1 MFFKTILNVL
11 ALTLTFNLMALGTAI
26 ALPRN
31 INTVLDKLTELGTLE
46 GKVDKQLQSWTGE
59 HTAAIPLLNAIQAWG
74 DGMMATTVATE
85 EIKGP
90 FHEADSKQVKD
101 ITVGM
106 GNAMPKTFE
115 LFLKKVC
122 FSFFLLPSSFF
133 LSFCLWRDRSKSYT
147 NKSRNKISRRLIS
160 AASSTST

>member
-1 MFFKTILNVL
+1 MFLKAILNIL
-11 ALTLTFNLMALGTAI
+11 TLTLTFNLMTLGTAI

-74 DGMMATTVATE
+74 DGMMATSVATE
-85 EIKGP
+85 EIKDP
-90 FHEADSKQVKD
+90 VHEADSKQVKD

-115 LFLKKVC
+115 LFVNKVC
-122 FSFFLLPSSFF
+122 FSFFPLLLSSFLF
-133 LSFCLWRDRSKSYT
+133 LHFFLG
-147 NKSRNKISRRLIS
+147 
-160 AASSTST
+160 AGG